1 MDLFGK
7 EVRGI
12 ERAMDGL
19 SRRMEATAL
28 NLANV
33 HTPGYARRD
42 VKFEDSLAEVLDSM
56 EVPIDPERTEAPE
69 DPSYLLEQWQ
79 PRTEVDERRPQ
90 RLDGNGVVLEKEVSA
105 ATQAA
110 LRFNVLA
117 TSLAGDY
124 RDLKFVIDA
133 K

>member
-7 EVRGI
+7 EIRGL

-19 SRRMEATAL
+19 ARRMEATAL
-28 NLANV
+28 NMANV
-33 HTPGYARRD
+33 HTPEFKRRD
-42 VKFEDSLAEVLDSM
+42 VKFEDSLAQVLDQM
-56 EVPIDPERTEAPE
+56 EVPIDPERTEVPE
-69 DPSYLLEQWQ
+69 DPGYLLEQWA
-79 PRTEVDERRPQ
+79 PRTDIEERASQ

-117 TSLAGDY
+117 TSVAQDY
-124 RDLKFVIDA
+124 RELKFVIDA

>member
-1 MDLFGK
+1 MDIFGR
-7 EVRGI
+7 ELRGA

-19 SRRMEATAL
+19 TRRMEAVAQ

-33 HTPGYARRD
+33 HTPGYKRRD
-42 VKFEDSLAEVLDSM
+42 VHFEDSLAQVLDQM
-56 EVPIDPERTEAPE
+56 EVPVDPERSERPE
-69 DPSYLLEQWQ
+69 DPAYLLEQWQ
-79 PRTEVDERRPQ
+79 PRLEVQDRLSQ
-90 RLDGNGVVLEKEVSA
+90 RLDGNGVVLEKEVSEA
-105 ATQAA
+105 SQAA

-117 TSLAGDY
+117 TSVAGDY